1 MRRRF
6 IPYFR
11 GFMSNR
17 NELLAKLDAFIRKYH
32 RNALIRGALITS
44 AVGGTGWLTAV
55 FAEQLGHFGVAGR
68 TVMFWTFL
76 AVFAASLVGWVIR
89 PLLALLGIGPR
100 LSREDASRLIGNHF
114 PEIADKL
121 LNTLQ
126 LQAQAQDAPD
136 ASLLIASIDQRMLD
150 MAPVPFLAAINV
162 RENLKYLRY
171 ALPPLVI
178 FAAIWTWHP
187 DWVKEPSERLIAHR
201 ASFVPPPPFSF
212 ELKTDPLTTP
222 MNAQMIVEVQLVG
235 NAIPG
240 VVSLVSD
247 GASFRMRPTSTPGL
261 FRHTF
266 PSIRTTTPFH
276 FSAGGFDSET
286 FEVVP
291 LPIPGIGNF
300 SISVEAPAYTDW
312 TAEDLQNVG
321 DLRVPEGSNV
331 VWQVA
336 PRDADRMRLRM
347 GEADLAPTLMP
358 NSAFRFQTTAEASAA
373 YWMIPEN
380 DALGAPD
387 SIRYSIQ
394 VIEDQYPAIRI
405 QEEAD
410 SVFRKIRYFYGSV
423 QDDYGFSR
431 LRLSAKFIERGEPGN
446 DLVASASELAVG
458 EVIHVDLPTPS
469 GRSGDFVHRWDLN
482 DLGVQPGDV
491 LEYWFEVFDNDGIHG
506 PKSTRSTTLV
516 HATPTA
522 SEIKEER
529 KEQGEQL
536 TDELKE
542 RREDAEEL
550 RSELD
555 ELKAQL
561 REDDEFD
568 WQDER
573 AVEEFLKKQEE
584 LRQQLEELREQN
596 AQMNMQDQ
604 EFSPEEERIM
614 EKQQQLEELMENV
627 MSDELQSIYDEM
639 RRLMEEMSPDILE
652 EMNEQL
658 DEMTVDQESLEKELD
673 RALEQ
678 FKQLEWEK
686 GLEDFMS
693 EMEDLA
699 QKQEE
704 LAQDTENETAPNE
717 ELKERQEKLNEEFE
731 KLAEDYNDLEKK
743 NEELEN
749 PNPMMDIGDEQQQIQ
764 EEMKESAEQLE
775 KNKNKKASQQQQQAA
790 DDMKQ
795 MAQQMQQMQMEM
807 QSQSSEEDMD
817 ALRALLENII
827 TLSFDEEQ
835 VMADVRST
843 AGDDPRY
850 TEHGQTQRR
859 LKDDAKLVEDSLF
872 ALSKRVPQL
881 SAMVNREIGLV
892 NHHMEKALGGFGDR
906 LTDEITAN
914 QQYVMTSFNNL
925 ALMLDEALQ
934 QMQQAMAESQPGSGN
949 CEKPG
954 GNGKPSPSPSA
965 GEMKRMQDALGKKL
979 EQMKKAM
986 GEGANAGMTPSE
998 KRKLSKELADMA
1010 AQQRALREMANK
1022 KGSELNQAGQGEG
1035 NGFKQI
1041 AAEMEELERQLVN
1054 REVDLEAIERQRDI
1068 MTRLLEAENAERI
1081 RGEKE
1086 ERESRTGTDLATP
1099 PPPSMQEYLEKKES
1113 ETEWLRTIPPELEPY
1128 YRERVNEYFNTLG
1141 NDIFPEP

>member
-1 MRRRF
+1 
-6 IPYFR
+6 
-11 GFMSNR
+11 MSNR

-32 RNALIRGALITS
+32 RNALIRGSLITA

-68 TVMFWTFL
+68 TVMFWTFVV
-76 AVFAASLVGWVIR
+76 VFAASLVGWVIR

-100 LSREDASRLIGNHF
+100 LSHEEASRLIGNHF
-114 PEIADKL
+114 PEIEDKL

-126 LQAQAQDAPD
+126 LQSQAQNAPD
-136 ASLLIASIDQRMLD
+136 ASLLIASIDQRMVD
-150 MAPVPFLAAINV
+150 MAPVPFLTAINV
-162 RENLKYLRY
+162 RENLKYLNY
-171 ALPPLVI
+171 ALPPVLI
-178 FAAIWTWHP
+178 FAAVWAWQP
-187 DWVKEPSERLIAHR
+187 EWVKAPTERLIAHR
-201 ASFVPPPPFSF
+201 ESFVPPPPFTF
-212 ELKTDPLTTP
+212 KLLTDPLTTP
-222 MNAQMIVEVQLVG
+222 MNAQKAVEVELVG
-235 NAIPG
+235 SAIPG

-247 GASFRMRPTSTPGL
+247 GASFRMRPTSTPGV

-266 PSIRTTTPFH
+266 PSIRKSTTFH
-276 FSAGGFDSET
+276 FSAGGYESQA
-286 FEVVP
+286 FEIEP
-291 LPIPGIGNF
+291 LPIPGIGHF
-300 SISVEAPAYTDW
+300 TVSVDAPDYTDW
-312 TAEDLQNVG
+312 AADDLQNVG
-321 DLRVPEGSNV
+321 DLRIPEGSRV
-331 VWQVA
+331 VWLIA
-336 PRDADRMRLRM
+336 ARDADAMRLRL
-347 GEADLAPTLMP
+347 GEGDLASTPMP
-358 NSAFRFQTTAEASAA
+358 NNTYSFQTTAVASSA

-380 DALGAPD
+380 NALGAPD
-387 SIRYSIQ
+387 SIRYNIQ
-394 VIEDQYPAIRI
+394 VIEDQHPAIRI

-431 LRLSAKFIERGEPGN
+431 LRLSAKFIERADRVD
-446 DLVASASELAVG
+446 DLLAAADDLAVG
-458 EVIHVDLPTPS
+458 EVIHVNLPTPS

-522 SEIKEER
+522 AEMKEER

-536 TDELKE
+536 TEELQE

-561 REDDEFD
+561 RKDDEFD

-573 AVEEFLKKQEE
+573 AIEEFLKKQEE

-596 AQMNMQDQ
+596 AQMNLQDQ

-627 MSDELQSIYDEM
+627 MSDELQAIYDEM

-658 DEMTVDQESLEKELD
+658 EEMTVDQESLEKELD

-686 GLEDFMS
+686 GLEDFMG

-717 ELKERQEKLNEEFE
+717 ELKERQEKLNAEFE
-731 KLAEDYNDLEKK
+731 KLAEDYKELEKK

-749 PNPMMDIGDEQQQIQ
+749 PNPMMDIGEEQKQIQ
-764 EEMKESAEQLE
+764 EEMKESSEQLE
-775 KNKNKKASQQQQQAA
+775 KNKNKKAAQQQQQAA
-790 DDMKQ
+790 DDMKK

-807 QSQSSEEDMD
+807 QSESSEEDMD

-827 TLSFDEEQ
+827 TLSFEEEH
-835 VMADVRST
+835 VMADVRTT
-843 AGDDPRY
+843 AADDPRY

-906 LTDEITAN
+906 MTDEITAN

-979 EQMKKAM
+979 EQMKKGM

-998 KRKLSKELADMA
+998 KRQLSKELADMA

-1022 KGSELNQAGQGEG
+1022 KGAELNQAGQGEG
-1035 NGFKQI
+1035 NGFKEI
-1041 AAEMEELERQLVN
+1041 AAEMEALERQLVN

-1099 PPPSMQEYLEKKES
+1099 PPPSMQEYLQKKES